1 MWSSSSLLFSTI
13 ATLSLKPPLNLFI
26 SPASYAT
33 NPYYIHAFFHRDQ
46 ILPLQPFC
54 VTKTYQFSS
63 PCMATFVSIAP
74 NPCVSSLS
82 ISAAFRQ
89 SVPNPITYPRLVPE
103 ICHSRYNI
111 RKLHWSIICWTRV
124 RKNVCCIYLWL
135 LVTKTDG
142 WVHWH
147 KDMCIYRVLDLWL
160 LYWCIKRESVCVR
173 RIDKWNV
180 R

>member
-1 MWSSSSLLFSTI
+1 MVLYPFLQSRPLASNLRYICVYHLHPMPRILTTSMPSFSD
-13 ATLSLKPPLNLFI
+13 K
-26 SPASYAT
+26 
-33 NPYYIHAFFHRDQ
+33 
-46 ILPLQPFC
+46 ILPLQPFY

-82 ISAAFRQ
+82 ISAAFHQ

-103 ICHSRYNI
+103 IYHSRYNI

-142 WVHWH
+142 WAHWH

-160 LYWCIKRESVCVR
+160 LYKKRASVCVR